1 MTNLEDTNMG
11 DFSLPREPACPA
23 IQEPGK
29 PLKVG
34 EGLGT
39 RTSIKVDP
47 DSVVKQDPRLPDAG
61 GKPNF

>member
-1 MTNLEDTNMG
+1 MG
-11 DFSLPREPACPA
+11 DFNLPREPACPA